1 MTIVLGIILVGFLVY
16 HIKKTRYYK
25 GAIEEL
31 LVYID
36 EEEI

>member
-1 MTIVLGIILVGFLVY
+1 MILLGILFLGFLVY
-16 HIKKTRYYK
+16 HIKKVRYYK